1 MFKPKRIL
9 VTTDFNE
16 ESDAALREAVG
27 IGEQFRS
34 TIYLLH
40 VIPGIQ
46 PCGVDYCLSDAEV
59 ATVESRLAQE
69 ADLRMREMINR
80 VAPDSIAEI
89 VREVRFGMVIDEAI
103 ALERERAID
112 LVIAAPHRHRRRW
125 MRDTHH
131 LVTSLVNKSACETM
145 VIR

>member
-9 VTTDFNE
+9 VTTDFNA

-46 PCGVDYCLSDAEV
+46 ACGVDYCLSDAEI
-59 ATVESRLAQE
+59 ALLRTRLQDE
-69 ADLRMREMINR
+69 AEHRMREMTDR
-80 VAPDSIAEI
+80 VAPDTMAEI
-89 VREVRFGMVIDEAI
+89 VREIRFGDVVKEAI
-103 ALERERAID
+103 TLEHERAID
-112 LVIAAPHRHRRRW
+112 LVIAAPHKTRRRW
-125 MRDTHH
+125 LKGTHH
-131 LVTSLVNKSACETM
+131 LVDALVNKSTCETM
-145 VIR
+145 IVR